1 MIDIDLTSLDGHVT
15 LSIQD
20 DDDHNVSLIQ
30 KKKIKIKI
38 KRAFYLTTGGKV
50 DIYIYI
56 YI

>member
-30 KKKIKIKI
+30 KKKKLKLKLKGLFI
-38 KRAFYLTTGGKV
+38 
-50 DIYIYI
+50 
-56 YI
+56 